1 MTKYIGLSLS
11 EEDYK
16 KLLQFK
22 ENEKSLAEIVRKTLG
37 MAEFTL
43 WMKKQK
49 PDEYYKYFVEF
60 LKYKDTAQQQVP
72 EVQKGKRGKKKKDVV
87 EEVEEEVEEVKEESK
102 EEEIQKTEEADE
114 EKLKSYAMIFEG
126 MKVFDPNNEM
136 DYEVIKSSLTYFGI
150 EFSKEEAVKIA
161 EILAQR
167 GILKKEED
175 GKFTW
180 VGKKE

>member
-1 MTKYIGLSLS
+1 MAKYIGLSLS

-22 ENEKSLAEIVRKTLG
+22 ENEKSLAEIVRKVIELG
-37 MAEFTL
+37 EFAR
-43 WMKKQK
+43 WMKTQK
-49 PDEYYKYFVEF
+49 SEEYYRYLADF
-60 LKYKDTAQQQVP
+60 LKYKDTAQQQAP
-72 EVQKGKRGKKKKDVV
+72 EVQKGRGGRKKKEVV
-87 EEVEEEVEEVKEESK
+87 EEVEKEEKEK
-102 EEEIQKTEEADE
+102 EETQKTGEANE
-114 EKLKSYAMIFEG
+114 KKLKSYAMIFEG

-136 DYEVIKSSLTYFGI
+136 DYEVIKSSLTYFDI

-180 VGKKE
+180 VGKRE